1 MRAEE
6 ELPEP
11 QERDGL
17 DDWVDELDRLIG
29 VQEMTDDEI
38 DAAHADEKK
47 RKGLDITLLIAMAI
61 VILLI
66 AAALLYFR
74 IL

>member
-29 VQEMTDDEI
+29 VQQMSDEEI
-38 DAAHADEKK
+38 DAAHAEEKK
-47 RKGLDITLLIAMAI
+47 KKGPDVTLLIVVAI
-61 VILLI
+61 IILLI
-66 AAALLYFR
+66 VAALLYFR

>member
-61 VILLI
+61 VVLLI